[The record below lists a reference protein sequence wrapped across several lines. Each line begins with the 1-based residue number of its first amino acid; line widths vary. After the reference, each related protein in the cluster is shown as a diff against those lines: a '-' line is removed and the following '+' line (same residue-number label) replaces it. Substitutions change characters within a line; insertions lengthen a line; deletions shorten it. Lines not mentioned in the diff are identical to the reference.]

1 MKNSN
6 SSKIN
11 HEIEK
16 NQKFTFENESIK
28 TTNINILLNRVRQE
42 NKKKSKKKM
51 ILLISI
57 MGILSFFSIMVFGN

>member
-1 MKNSN
+1 MKNFN

-11 HEIEK
+11 HEIEN
-16 NQKFTFENESIK
+16 NQKFTFENEFIK

-57 MGILSFFSIMVFGN
+57 MGILSFFSIIVFGN